1 MEIGTSEW
9 TLKLPEIDTKFLCVC
24 VIFYTKDSRFSL
36 LLKGDYDPPT
46 HRHTKKE
53 PLFQRL
59 DIQKIKLNDKIR
71 KKIEDFHCHR
81 QGI

>member
-36 LLKGDYDPPT
+36 LLKGDYDPPPHT
-46 HRHTKKE
+46 HTQRTSVPEAGHTE
-53 PLFQRL
+53 NQV
-59 DIQKIKLNDKIR
+59 
-71 KKIEDFHCHR
+71 E
-81 QGI
+81 